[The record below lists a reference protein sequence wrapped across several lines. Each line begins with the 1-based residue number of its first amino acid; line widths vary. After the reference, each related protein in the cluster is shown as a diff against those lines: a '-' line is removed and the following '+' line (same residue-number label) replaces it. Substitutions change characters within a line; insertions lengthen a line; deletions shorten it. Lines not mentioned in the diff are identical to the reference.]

1 MLSAT
6 QSKPVFL
13 GGGGSPIPKSPEER
27 EKNLQAENDNHAQ

>member
-13 GGGGSPIPKSPEER
+13 GGGPIPKSPEER